1 MPREL
6 SQPEQIPAQQ
16 IPAQQI
22 PAQQIPAQ
30 LINQAQLRNCR
41 GTPPPSSPPSAGD

>member
-6 SQPEQIPAQQ
+6 SQPE
-16 IPAQQI
+16 QI

-41 GTPPPSSPPSAGD
+41 GTPPSSPQSAVD